1 MNKIQNIEHKKNARY
16 VSIYYYVVFPSVLNR
31 FFASGAPFF
40 CYNFLKKVYAW
51 FFMSTKKCV
60 KKKVRLLKFI

>member
-1 MNKIQNIEHKKNARY
+1 MNKIQNIEYKKNARY
-16 VSIYYYVVFPSVLNR
+16 VSIYYYVMFPSVLNR

-40 CYNFLKKVYAW
+40 ATIFLKVYAW

-60 KKKVRLLKFI
+60 KKKLDC